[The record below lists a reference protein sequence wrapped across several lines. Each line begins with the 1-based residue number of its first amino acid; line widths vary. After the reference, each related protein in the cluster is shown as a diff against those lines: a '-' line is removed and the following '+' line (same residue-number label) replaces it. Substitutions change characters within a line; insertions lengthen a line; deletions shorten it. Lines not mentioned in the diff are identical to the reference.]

1 MSTHRSPRRAALA
14 GMTALALLAPACGD
28 DEQSAGTATAA
39 PGDTTP
45 SDTTPGQTTPSDTTP
60 GQTTPGQTTA
70 SDTTPSEPAPT
81 EVTSSTSCFGITMAD
96 ILATIGDGVA
106 TRYETELASPGDSSD
121 SSSCFTELDLPATS
135 SFGEAMSISFR
146 VEVFD
151 PQRHTLN
158 AVPADYATL
167 RANNVEC
174 CAVVDVSDLGDE
186 AFSWTN
192 ADVGYR
198 HDTAVLFRQGELV
211 GAVYFRVSTYS
222 GSDHANWATSL
233 PTVQEWAL
241 ALAGLVAADGLDRSE
256 LPPAAAPLP
265 APTTAAP

>member
-106 TRYETELASPGDSSD
+106 TRYETELAPPGD
-121 SSSCFTELDLPATS
+121 
-135 SFGEAMSISFR
+135 
-146 VEVFD
+146 
-151 PQRHTLN
+151 
-158 AVPADYATL
+158 
-167 RANNVEC
+167 
-174 CAVVDVSDLGDE
+174 
-186 AFSWTN
+186 
-192 ADVGYR
+192 
-198 HDTAVLFRQGELV
+198 
-211 GAVYFRVSTYS
+211 
-222 GSDHANWATSL
+222 
-233 PTVQEWAL
+233 
-241 ALAGLVAADGLDRSE
+241 
-256 LPPAAAPLP
+256 
-265 APTTAAP
+265 